1 MYLSYVLSLSYD
13 VILCDNENDFENIL
27 FLFINLRE
35 QLSMVSCL
43 KWVRGVEMHFVALMW
58 IRCGNDLY
66 KYPFDHENATFLFF
80 YHFSI
85 Q

>member
-1 MYLSYVLSLSYD
+1 MLLY
-13 VILCDNENDFENIL
+13 DNENELKSIL

-58 IRCGNDLY
+58 IECGNDLY
-66 KYPFDHENATFLFF
+66 KYPFDHENAIFILLSFL
-80 YHFSI
+80 HSI
-85 Q
+85 IFLQ

>member
-1 MYLSYVLSLSYD
+1 MLF
-13 VILCDNENDFENIL
+13 DNENELKSIL

-43 KWVRGVEMHFVALMW
+43 KWVRGVEMHFVAFMW
-58 IRCGNDLY
+58 IECGNDLY
-66 KYPFDHENATFLFF
+66 KYPFDHENAFLFF
-80 YHFSI
+80 YHSSI